1 MLQRLLLVVVIATAV
16 STKGGVMTA
25 EDGENDTLMA
35 QKRVHKN
42 DYNENDDNDN
52 NDEIQFDVDGKW

>member
-1 MLQRLLLVVVIATAV
+1 
-16 STKGGVMTA
+16 MTA